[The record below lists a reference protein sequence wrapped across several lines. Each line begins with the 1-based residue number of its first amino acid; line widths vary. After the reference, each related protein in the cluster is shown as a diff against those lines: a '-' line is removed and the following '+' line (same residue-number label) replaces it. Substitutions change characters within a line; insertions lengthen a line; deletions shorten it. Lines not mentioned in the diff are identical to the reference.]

1 MIIIL
6 SAPVYPQHPTLYFR
20 LPQALEKVPDQ
31 EEWKVRN
38 LMSLAMC
45 QAETKPDE
53 APKTLQRAYDLAVT
67 AKLDAIKKE
76 VAMLQVGKNGACDLC
91 YQ

>member
-1 MIIIL
+1 
-6 SAPVYPQHPTLYFR
+6 
-20 LPQALEKVPDQ
+20 
-31 EEWKVRN
+31 
-38 LMSLAMC
+38 MSLAMC

-76 VAMLQVGKNGACDLC
+76 VAMLQVGQQCLRVTEEAASS
-91 YQ
+91 

>member
-1 MIIIL
+1 
-6 SAPVYPQHPTLYFR
+6 
-20 LPQALEKVPDQ
+20 
-31 EEWKVRN
+31 
-38 LMSLAMC
+38 MSLAMC

-76 VAMLQVGKNGACDLC
+76 VAMLQVGQRCQRVTEEPASSISL
-91 YQ
+91 